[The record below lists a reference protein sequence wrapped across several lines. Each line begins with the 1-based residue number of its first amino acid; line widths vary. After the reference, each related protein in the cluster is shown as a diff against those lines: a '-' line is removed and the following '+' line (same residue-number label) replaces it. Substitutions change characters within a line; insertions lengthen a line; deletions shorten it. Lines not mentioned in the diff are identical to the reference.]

1 MPAPKAVLAEVDHVL
16 TAGMMVTVRKGEA
29 TERTGKNHEIT
40 RPLLV
45 DATVSRTIE
54 VRGVVGNAP
63 PLGTWTKMGTEIRS
77 VTVAETDM
85 GTGRKSETGI
95 ATLIG
100 LETEIATVR
109 GIGTEIV
116 IAEMTRIET
125 EIETVGRSGTQIVD
139 NQACLQ
145 RLRTIARSLLDLI
158 PVGTE
163 TPQVLKMALGSE
175 DEPRMMT

>member
-1 MPAPKAVLAEVDHVL
+1 MLAEVDHVL
-16 TAGMMVTVRKGEA
+16 IAGMMVTVRKGEV

-95 ATLIG
+95 VTLIG
-100 LETEIATVR
+100 PETEIATVR
-109 GIGTEIV
+109 GIGTETA

-125 EIETVGRSGTQIVD
+125 ETETVGRIGTQIVD
-139 NQACLQ
+139 SQACLQ
-145 RLRTIARSLLDLI
+145 RLRTTAPSPLDLI
-158 PVGTE
+158 LVGIE
-163 TPQVLKMALGSE
+163 IPQVLKMALGSE